1 MSTERQVSP
10 SPSHGTGMLCTAP
23 DLRAAHQ
30 GRWLTVGSSSKEQE
44 EQEEQQGPLQTWV
57 APEAWRKERCL
68 RTAATFHH
76 LWMGARGRA
85 KTPTTPKG
93 ASPFQGPAGFPYTS
107 PMLASPP
114 QHTHLEKGALS
125 RREAVPVRR
134 RQAPASPE
142 NSHPM
147 NRTARRKNK
156 PQEGPDRCPLP
167 AQGWHHKGI
176 KPLHPNRG

>member
-1 MSTERQVSP
+1 MSTELQVSP

-30 GRWLTVGSSSKEQE
+30 GRWLTVGSSSEEQE
-44 EQEEQQGPLQTWV
+44 EQEKQQGPLQTWV

-85 KTPTTPKG
+85 KTPTTPKVPPL
-93 ASPFQGPAGFPYTS
+93 SRVLQVFPTL
-107 PMLASPP
+107 PPCWRPP

-156 PQEGPDRCPLP
+156 PQEES
-167 AQGWHHKGI
+167 
-176 KPLHPNRG
+176 